1 MNWSDPYPPY
11 ALYRPYRQA
20 SYTYAS
26 MIVRSTM
33 NPESLGPAVRSAV
46 SAVDPD
52 QPLYD
57 VRSMSQ
63 VIRESTISITY
74 VAVMMMALGVLALI
88 LAALGVYGVLAF
100 AVTQSTHEIGL
111 RMALGALP
119 GDVLRLIV
127 GRGMLLAGF
136 GLLAGVP
143 VAYWRRVRSGPV
155 TSPGSARRA
164 PMIFIEIALVL
175 FVRGVGRVLVS
186 RPARHA
192 NRANGGLALRI
203 AGSGRERIAGIQRRA
218 IF

>member
-1 MNWSDPYPPY
+1 VSSAKPSRGITGKSGSHRHRISRATLIRGPRLWAWSGRHDELERSVS
-11 ALYRPYRQA
+11 ALCALPPYRQV

-74 VAVMMMALGVLALI
+74 VSVMMMALGVLALI
-88 LAALGVYGVLAF
+88 LAGSGVYGVLAF
-100 AVTQSTHEIGL
+100 TVTQSTHENRASDGFGS
-111 RMALGALP
+111 AT

-127 GRGMLLAGF
+127 DAVCCWRGLGCWPGFPWVLAVAFLG
-136 GLLAGVP
+136 AGYISNQH
-143 VAYWRRVRSGPV
+143 AVR
-155 TSPGSARRA
+155 
-164 PMIFIEIALVL
+164 
-175 FVRGVGRVLVS
+175 
-186 RPARHA
+186 
-192 NRANGGLALRI
+192 
-203 AGSGRERIAGIQRRA
+203 
-218 IF
+218 